1 MLQTFE
7 EWWMTFKGYRRMSWY
22 LISFKWQFWRALDDF
37 EGYWKVSQYFAPISG
52 AACWNNWV
60 CLFDFLLISN
70 SPSNMSLSPWLGL
83 LQWNRRLSSLR
94 PFSIITAAVWS
105 LHSCMW
111 DSICR
116 VFWKRNNWTTVC
128 FFFSF
133 SGKTKHFQSAASF
146 PLLNDH
152 S

>member
-1 MLQTFE
+1 
-7 EWWMTFKGYRRMSWY
+7 MT
-22 LISFKWQFWRALDDF
+22 ILDDF
-37 EGYWKVSQYFAPISG
+37 EGYWKVTQYFAPISG

-70 SPSNMSLSPWLGL
+70 SPRNMSLSPWLGL

-116 VFWKRNNWTTVC
+116 VFWKRNNCTTVC
-128 FFFSF
+128 FLFSF
-133 SGKTKHFQSAASF
+133 SGKTEHFQRATSF
-146 PLLNDH
+146 PLPNDH
-152 S
+152 SKHFIQALKTHAHKIQAHQYFTFFVHTSS